1 LTTAVAITV
10 GLMLANVI
18 APGEGVHI
26 GEASEKP
33 DIQEAPPIKETLLNI
48 IPENPVQAMAEAEML
63 QIIFFALFFGIAMA
77 LLGEKADRV
86 KAVIEQ
92 GNEVTIKMV
101 DLVMKTAPYAAFA
114 LMARAIGQA
123 GIELIGSMAWYM
135 VTILG
140 ALLLHMA
147 IIYSLLI
154 WALGKMN
161 PLHFFKAMGPAMEV
175 AFTTSS
181 SAATLPVTMECVERD
196 LKVPKSIS
204 SFVLPLGATVNMDGT
219 AIMQG
224 VAAVFIAQLYGIDLS
239 LVEQGMI
246 LLTATLA
253 SIGTAAVP
261 GAGLVIL
268 SMVLTSVGLPVEGIA
283 IIMGVDRL
291 LDMSRTVTN
300 ITGDACVAVCVART
314 EERRSEAASAAE
326 LSA

>member
-1 LTTAVAITV
+1 
-10 GLMLANVI
+10 
-18 APGEGVHI
+18 
-26 GEASEKP
+26 
-33 DIQEAPPIKETLLNI
+33 
-48 IPENPVQAMAEAEML
+48 
-63 QIIFFALFFGIAMA
+63 
-77 LLGEKADRV
+77 
-86 KAVIEQ
+86 
-92 GNEVTIKMV
+92 
-101 DLVMKTAPYAAFA
+101 
-114 LMARAIGQA
+114 
-123 GIELIGSMAWYM
+123 M

-246 LLTATLA
+246 LRPPPWPP
-253 SIGTAAVP
+253 S
-261 GAGLVIL
+261 
-268 SMVLTSVGLPVEGIA
+268 
-283 IIMGVDRL
+283 
-291 LDMSRTVTN
+291 
-300 ITGDACVAVCVART
+300 
-314 EERRSEAASAAE
+314 ERRRSPGRVW
-326 LSA
+326 

>member
-1 LTTAVAITV
+1 
-10 GLMLANVI
+10 
-18 APGEGVHI
+18 
-26 GEASEKP
+26 
-33 DIQEAPPIKETLLNI
+33 
-48 IPENPVQAMAEAEML
+48 
-63 QIIFFALFFGIAMA
+63 MA

-147 IIYSLLI
+147 VIYSLLI
-154 WALGKMN
+154 WTLAKMN

-314 EERRSEAASAAE
+314 EERRAEAASAAE